1 MRKFSVGTLHPL
13 LDPFK
18 LFQKIF
24 SKQSPVQTSNFIINF
39 ESDWCRLTPAHDN
52 NHVATVVATTSLL
65 PLSAL
70 CVQYLVTA
78 FIRI

>member
-39 ESDWCRLTPAHDN
+39 ESD
-52 NHVATVVATTSLL
+52 
-65 PLSAL
+65 
-70 CVQYLVTA
+70 
-78 FIRI
+78 